1 MSVKK
6 TRFLCGE
13 NKVQGGM
20 VSIW

>member
-1 MSVKK
+1 MSGKK